1 MAFIEWLHRER
12 LPRGLVGGKAASLSD
27 MLAGGFAVPL
37 GFVVTSEAYRYFE
50 EQTPAGARLAELAA
64 AADFKDA
71 ASVRAFSQEAASA
84 VEAADLP
91 PELTRQIA
99 AAYDELVSLT
109 GVACAVRS
117 SALSEDALGASFA
130 GLYESYLNVQ
140 GVRGVLDSV
149 RRCYASLW
157 SERAVRYRA
166 LKLGDPRGDAMPVV
180 VMGLVPSESSGIAF
194 TAHPVTGDR
203 DQVVINA
210 SWGLGEA
217 IVSGRV
223 TPDSFVVKKGS
234 LALLE
239 REIYEKQL
247 AIFPHPD
254 GGGTI
259 EREVESSRACAPSIS
274 DDQAKFVAGLATK
287 VEDYFGAP
295 QDIEWGLAAGQVYLL
310 QSRPITTL

>member
-1 MAFIEWLHRER
+1 
-12 LPRGLVGGKAASLSD
+12 

-37 GFVVTSEAYRYFE
+37 GFVVTSEGYRYFE
-50 EQTPAGARLAELAA
+50 EHTPAGERLAELAS
-64 AADFKDA
+64 AADFQDA
-71 ASVRAFSQEAASA
+71 ASARAFCQQA
-84 VEAADLP
+84 VALLETTELP
-91 PELTRQIA
+91 ETLTDQIGQ
-99 AAYDELVSLT
+99 AYAELVSLT
-109 GVACAVRS
+109 GVPCAVRS

-140 GVRGVLDSV
+140 GVRGVLASV
-149 RRCYASLW
+149 RKCYASLW

-180 VMGLVPSESSGIAF
+180 VMGLVPSESAGIAF

-203 DQVVINA
+203 DQVVINS

-217 IVSGRV
+217 VVSGRV
-223 TPDSFVVKKGS
+223 TPDSFVVQKGS

-259 EREVESSRACAPSIS
+259 EREVDGSRACAPSIS
-274 DDQAKFVAGLATK
+274 DEQAQFVANLASR
-287 VEDYFGAP
+287 VEDYFGGP
-295 QDIEWGLAAGQVYLL
+295 QDVEWGLAAGQVYLL